1 MDQIHPD
8 YYQQNCQNQNQ
19 YSSHDKFLPPP
30 SPPTEMDFLDDNQ
43 ILSSDEF
50 NSIFESFNNVVE
62 GHSSNNNFIDDGCL
76 RGVNYS
82 NGFLDD
88 EQLSKALDAIAMI

>member
-1 MDQIHPD
+1 
-8 YYQQNCQNQNQ
+8 
-19 YSSHDKFLPPP
+19 
-30 SPPTEMDFLDDNQ
+30 MDFLDDNQ

-88 EQLSKALDAIAMI
+88 EQLSKALDAIAM